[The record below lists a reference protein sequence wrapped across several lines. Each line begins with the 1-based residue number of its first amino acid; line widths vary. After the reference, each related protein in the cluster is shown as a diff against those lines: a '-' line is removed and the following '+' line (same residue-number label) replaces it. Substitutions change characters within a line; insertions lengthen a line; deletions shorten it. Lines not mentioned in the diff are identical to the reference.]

1 MSAGGSTGMGK
12 SESSTKQG
20 SQQQSSG
27 QSNSFI
33 DPGQRAFLE
42 QLWGTAQQQYPQ
54 MQGMARDFQN
64 RSGELYSQGQGLL
77 QQLGGATGGV
87 IDQMGMDINRQLQR
101 QLGGAGGID
110 SGFQQSGTFGGARNG
125 IERGLAQEAAL
136 NQFGTQAANLRL
148 QGNLASQSALPGLL
162 GMQETG
168 MTAQYG
174 PLAALAAMIGNPAIL
189 NQSTQQGTGSSFG
202 RSRANAWNF
211 DAAMNAQV
219 I

>member
-1 MSAGGSTGMGK
+1 MAHCRNYDEGGDMSSGGMGK
-12 SESSTKQG
+12 TDQEAQQG
-20 SQQQSSG
+20 AQDQATT

-110 SGFQQSGTFGGARNG
+110 SGWWCSAP
-125 IERGLAQEAAL
+125 EA
-136 NQFGTQAANLRL
+136 T
-148 QGNLASQSALPGLL
+148 PG
-162 GMQETG
+162 
-168 MTAQYG
+168 
-174 PLAALAAMIGNPAIL
+174 
-189 NQSTQQGTGSSFG
+189 
-202 RSRANAWNF
+202 
-211 DAAMNAQV
+211 
-219 I
+219 